1 MYDRSNHG
9 GVRQSRTSR
18 FFSAGSSALKFGRGR
33 RPGGHTSRNLPCSTS
48 LLLVLGLLVA
58 LVTIYSSEVIS
69 FAQRGK
75 AFYLT
80 DSFVISSF
88 ELVAVDFG
96 QLFDQLGFFHFTSS
110 TKQEL
115 RARAER

>member
-1 MYDRSNHG
+1 
-9 GVRQSRTSR
+9 
-18 FFSAGSSALKFGRGR
+18 
-33 RPGGHTSRNLPCSTS
+33 
-48 LLLVLGLLVA
+48 LVLGLLVA

-69 FAQRGK
+69 FARRGK

-110 TKQEL
+110 AKQEL